1 MNFNFFNKFYINIL
15 LASPFISSFLFCI
28 IDSTPLY
35 FWQLDYFKSNTGFMV
50 LYCWLCCDYKKIRP
64 LILLIFGVLI
74 DLFNN
79 IFFGFS
85 SFFLLSIFLI
95 QRKDNENLY
104 CKKFVFT
111 WLRFAFVFFI
121 YNLLNFVF
129 HDLFLDYIK
138 FDIVEF
144 VITIL
149 ITVATF
155 PIFFMLVNKLN
166 DKIKLYN
173 E

>member
-1 MNFNFFNKFYINIL
+1 MNLNFFNKFYTNIL

-28 IDSTPLY
+28 IDSSPLY
-35 FWQLDYFKSNTGFMV
+35 FFQFDYFKSNTGLLV
-50 LYCWLCCDYKKIRP
+50 LYCWICCDYKRIRP
-64 LILLIFGVLI
+64 LILLFFGILV

-85 SFFLLSIFLI
+85 SLFLLCIFLI

-111 WLRFAFVFFI
+111 WIRFGLIFLVYSLF
-121 YNLLNFVF
+121 NLLF
-129 HDLFLDYIK
+129 HDLFLDEIK
-138 FDIVEF
+138 FDIIEF
-144 VITIL
+144 IITIL
-149 ITVATF
+149 ITVAVF
-155 PIFFMLVNKLN
+155 PVFFMLVSKLN
-166 DKIKLYN
+166 DKIKFYD